1 MISMRVV
8 VIFEQILGN
17 RKGSRDN
24 RRSKAK
30 EEAEALG

>member
-1 MISMRVV
+1 MFYMRVV

-24 RRSKAK
+24 GKSKA
-30 EEAEALG
+30 EEQDGGLG